1 LAGGGAGVAV
11 DGVVDELLVPAE
23 TGREVSH
30 CCGSVVWHFDRVDD
44 GSGRQQDPDGPL
56 DFVEVVT
63 VDDPVVLTRPFTVAY
78 PMWRDDEYRLYEYAC
93 HEGNTAIRY
102 YIETSRYERGLT
114 R

>member
-1 LAGGGAGVAV
+1 VTGSPS
-11 DGVVDELLVPAE
+11 ELVPTSDRLRTIE
-23 TGREVSH
+23 RFT
-30 CCGSVVWHFDRVDD
+30 RVDD
-44 GSGRQQDPDGPL
+44 DTIEYEL
-56 DFVEVVT
+56 T